1 MRTIGKILA
10 GICAVLFVVT
20 GVAALLL
27 FNIER
32 KAFSSASYK
41 QAFENQKL
49 YERMP
54 AIVASALLTSIT
66 ENENANPALKILA
79 GDGLEASISALLP
92 PEELK
97 ILTDDSLDSI
107 FAYLNG
113 EANSAGVSLASF
125 KTHLASPAGAD
136 AVLNILKSQ
145 PDCTTAQLLQMTLG
159 AITGSEFIF
168 CNPPPEVTGL
178 VRPLLE
184 TQLAFTAALLPDQIT
199 LISGTQSGTEND
211 PRVRL
216 NRVRTIMKLTPIL
229 PLAFLLG
236 VVLFVVRSLL
246 NWLRWWG
253 YPFLA
258 TGVVSLVVSILGA
271 PLVGWIIQLIIEIQA
286 EQFTSPILL
295 STLRETTSAVARQ
308 ILNPVAIQG
317 LILGL
322 LGLGMVIAAAYLAK
336 REITSLPNK

>member
-1 MRTIGKILA
+1 MQTIGKILA

-41 QAFENQKL
+41 RAFENQKL

-54 AIVASALLTSIT
+54 AILTSALSTSIP
-66 ENENANPALKILA
+66 ENGNANPALKILA
-79 GDGLEASISALLP
+79 GEGLEISISALLP

-97 ILTDDSLDSI
+97 TLTDEALDSI

-113 EANSAGVSLASF
+113 EADSAGVSLTSF

-136 AVLNILKSQ
+136 AVLNILESQ

-199 LISGTQSGTEND
+199 LISGSQSGTEND

-216 NRVRTIMKLTPIL
+216 NRVRAIMKLTPIL
-229 PLAFLLG
+229 PMGFLVG
-236 VVLFVVRSLL
+236 IVIFAVRSLL
-246 NWLRWWG
+246 DWLRWWG
-253 YPFLA
+253 YPFFITGLISLA
-258 TGVVSLVVSILGA
+258 VSILGA
-271 PLVGWIIQLIIEIQA
+271 PIVGWIIQQVIEIQA

-317 LILGL
+317 FLLTFLGFAMIL
-322 LGLGMVIAAAYLAK
+322 AAYFLK
-336 REITSLPNK
+336 RRAQLSTA

>member
-1 MRTIGKILA
+1 MKTIGRILA
-10 GICAVLFVVT
+10 GICAVLFVFT

-41 QAFENQKL
+41 QAFEKQKL

-54 AIVASALLTSIT
+54 AILASALSTSIT
-66 ENENANPALKILA
+66 ENENANPTLKILA
-79 GDGLEASISALLP
+79 GEDLEASISALLP

-97 ILTDDSLDSI
+97 TLTDEALDSI

-113 EANSAGVSLASF
+113 EADSARISLASF

-136 AVLNILKSQ
+136 AVLKILESQ
-145 PDCTTAQLLQMTLG
+145 PDCTTEQLFQMTLG

-168 CNPPPEVTGL
+168 CNPPQELTGL

-184 TQLAFTAALLPDQIT
+184 TQLAFTAAILPDQIT
-199 LISGTQSGTEND
+199 LISGARSGTEND
-211 PRVRL
+211 PRVEL
-216 NRVRTIMKLTPIL
+216 NRVRTIMKLTPVL
-229 PLAFLLG
+229 PLLFLIG
-236 VVLFVVRSLL
+236 IILFTVRSLL
-246 NWLRWWG
+246 DWLRWWG
-253 YPFLA
+253 YPFLI
-258 TGVVSLVVSILGA
+258 TGVTSLGISILGA

-317 LILGL
+317 LLLVVLGYAMILTAFFL
-322 LGLGMVIAAAYLAK
+322 SRRTQLSTA
-336 REITSLPNK
+336 